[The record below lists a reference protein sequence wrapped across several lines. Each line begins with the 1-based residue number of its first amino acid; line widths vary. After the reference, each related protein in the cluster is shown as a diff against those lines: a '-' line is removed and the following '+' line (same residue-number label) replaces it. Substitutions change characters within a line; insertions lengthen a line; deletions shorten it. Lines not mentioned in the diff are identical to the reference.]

1 MGVTYGAN
9 TGSSV
14 VIWLY
19 SLVIIEKNGFLGRDQ
34 NIRGF
39 QAGTI
44 RKLATIKSFY
54 GRHDLHVNFQN
65 LCRISAGVG
74 RRKELGGGN
83 NV

>member
-14 VIWLY
+14 AIWTY

-34 NIRGF
+34 NIRGL

-44 RKLATIKSFY
+44 RKFATIKSFY
-54 GRHDLHVNFQN
+54 GRPDLQVTFQN
-65 LCRISAGVG
+65 VCRISAEADS
-74 RRKELGGGN
+74 RKELGGCK
-83 NV
+83 